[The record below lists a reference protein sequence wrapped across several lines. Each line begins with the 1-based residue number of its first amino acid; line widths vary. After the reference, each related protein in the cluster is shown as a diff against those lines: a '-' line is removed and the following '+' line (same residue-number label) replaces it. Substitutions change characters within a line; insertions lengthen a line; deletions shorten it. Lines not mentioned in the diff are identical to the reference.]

1 MPITRS
7 LTSIRRSRDPE
18 FPTEEELE
26 QAYNHARLTLCSQ
39 GYNLTEGIARELYE
53 PSINDINDINN
64 IQALEVVIIS
74 KFLKAIEGA
83 NMFRRKENNNGRS
96 RRNYRNYV
104 IRYDNLNKREIILID
119 NDDNDDD
126 DNDDNDDDNVGDND
140 GDNDDNDVNNDAS
153 QIQRDNTTN
162 FPNISSNESIVVF
175 VLIESHNISKIKKT
189 YFLILNLLIFLGLLF
204 WFSFLLF

>member
-39 GYNLTEGIARELYE
+39 GYNLTERIARELYD

-74 KFLKAIEGA
+74 KFLKAIEDERI
-83 NMFRRKENNNGRS
+83 NMFRRKENNNGR
-96 RRNYRNYV
+96 RNYV

-119 NDDNDDD
+119 NDDNDDNNN
-126 DNDDNDDDNVGDND
+126 NDDNDDDNVGYNDVNNDN
-140 GDNDDNDVNNDAS
+140 NDVNNVNNDAS
-153 QIQRDNTTN
+153 QIQRDNT
-162 FPNISSNESIVVF
+162 NESIVVY
-175 VLIESHNISKIKKT
+175 VLIESHNISKIRWRK
-189 YFLILNLLIFLGLLF
+189 FLILNLLIFLGLF
-204 WFSFLLF
+204 FLGVFFIILNK

>member
-39 GYNLTEGIARELYE
+39 GYNLTEGIARELYD

-74 KFLKAIEGA
+74 KFLKAIEDERM
-83 NMFRRKENNNGRS
+83 NMFRRKENNNGR
-96 RRNYRNYV
+96 RNYV

-119 NDDNDDD
+119 NDDNDDA
-126 DNDDNDDDNVGDND
+126 NVGYNDVNNDN
-140 GDNDDNDVNNDAS
+140 NDVNNVNNDAS
-153 QIQRDNTTN
+153 QIQRDNT
-162 FPNISSNESIVVF
+162 NESIVVY
-175 VLIESHNISKIKKT
+175 VLIESHNISKIRGRK
-189 YFLILNLLIFLGLLF
+189 FLILNLLIFLGLFF
-204 WFSFLLF
+204 WGFFFIILNK